1 MLTKG
6 SFANICQ
13 PACSPIWVF
22 EVGKY
27 PPPYSVVGAYVDACQ
42 VCSLGATEENPFALC
57 RLLRPKN
64 VELPALGFGMAVH
77 AGVVLA
83 FLIAR
88 FTLPQPAKKAR
99 TAMALTPATIPGND
113 ISTAAHEHKQ
123 RKELT
128 DNRPNLLSGRKSS
141 QRFPKPCYT
150 CSTWSRACRT
160 RRDWR
165 RC

>member
-13 PACSPIWVF
+13 PACSPISLF

-42 VCSLGATEENPFALC
+42 VCSLGATGENSCALR

-77 AGVVLA
+77 AGLVLA
-83 FLIAR
+83 FLIACL
-88 FTLPQPAKKAR
+88 TLPRPAKKAR
-99 TAMALTPATIPGND
+99 TAMALTPATIPGNGYQY
-113 ISTAAHEHKQ
+113 SCPRTQAEKG
-123 RKELT
+123 LT
-128 DNRPNLLSGRKSS
+128 GDRPNLHSGRKSS

-160 RRDWR
+160 RRDRR